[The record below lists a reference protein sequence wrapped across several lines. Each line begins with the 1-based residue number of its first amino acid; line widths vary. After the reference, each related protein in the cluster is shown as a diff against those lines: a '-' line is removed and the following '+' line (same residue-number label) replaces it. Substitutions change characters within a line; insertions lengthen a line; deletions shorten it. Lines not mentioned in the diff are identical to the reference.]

1 MVDTDLTVVEQDGDL
16 AVEETGDYEL
26 DWIYARYENGD
37 GVADIARHIDKS
49 ESYVY
54 AMMRRVPEKYED
66 VKKIREENHNVRI
79 RRVRGL
85 ADKIVLGYLEEI
97 GDDKE
102 KATSE
107 IDRVNRIAKEYAH
120 RVQLAEGK
128 ATENYGVN
136 GKDGLPF
143 EVIIMKTYEVPTA
156 HGNPEDQDEPDDI
169 DEVMGE

>member
-1 MVDTDLTVVEQDGDL
+1 MTDKEHELDTVEQGS
-16 AVEETGDYEL
+16 DYEL

-37 GVADIARHIDKS
+37 GVADIARHLDKS

-54 AMMRRVPEKYED
+54 AKMRRVPEKYED

-143 EVIIMKTYEVPTA
+143 EVIIMKTYETPDGQEVP
-156 HGNPEDQDEPDDI
+156 PEPDDI

>member
-1 MVDTDLTVVEQDGDL
+1 MDSVEHSGDLVAGEDGLGTVEQGC
-16 AVEETGDYEL
+16 DYEL

-37 GVADIARHIDKS
+37 GVADIARHLNKS

-54 AMMRRVPEKYED
+54 ASMRRVPEKYED

-97 GDDKE
+97 GDDSE
-102 KATSE
+102 KASSE

-120 RVQLAEGK
+120 RVQLAKGK

-143 EVIIMKTYEVPTA
+143 EVIIMKT
-156 HGNPEDQDEPDDI
+156 
-169 DEVMGE
+169 

>member
-1 MVDTDLTVVEQDGDL
+1 MSDTELTVVEQGS
-16 AVEETGDYEL
+16 DYEL

-37 GVADIARHIDKS
+37 GVADIARHLNKS
-49 ESYVY
+49 ESYIY
-54 AMMRRVPEKYED
+54 AKMRRVPEKCED
-66 VKKIREENHNVRI
+66 GKKIREENHNVRI

-85 ADKIVLGYLEEI
+85 ADKIVLGYLEEVV
-97 GDDKE
+97 DDRE
-102 KATSE
+102 KASSE

-143 EVIIMKTYEVPTA
+143 EVIIMKTYETPDGEA
-156 HGNPEDQDEPDDI
+156 PPDSPEQDEI
-169 DEVMGE
+169 EEVIGE

>member
-1 MVDTDLTVVEQDGDL
+1 MSDVEQNDGLVVRDNEQSI
-16 AVEETGDYEL
+16 VEQGSDYEL

-37 GVADIARHIDKS
+37 GVADIARHLDKS

-54 AMMRRVPEKYED
+54 AKMRRIPEKYED

-102 KATSE
+102 KVTSE

-143 EVIIMKTYEVPTA
+143 EVIVMKTYETPDGQEAT
-156 HGNPEDQDEPDDI
+156 PEQDDI

>member
-1 MVDTDLTVVEQDGDL
+1 MSDTELTVVEQGS
-16 AVEETGDYEL
+16 DYEL

-37 GVADIARHIDKS
+37 GVADIARHLDKS

-54 AMMRRVPEKYED
+54 ARMRRVPEKYED

-85 ADKIVLGYLEEI
+85 ADKIVLGYLEEVV
-97 GDDKE
+97 DDSE
-102 KATSE
+102 KAASE

-136 GKDGLPF
+136 GFALKS
-143 EVIIMKTYEVPTA
+143 TA
-156 HGNPEDQDEPDDI
+156 DCDYCFFRLSAECISARIRSANR
-169 DEVMGE
+169 